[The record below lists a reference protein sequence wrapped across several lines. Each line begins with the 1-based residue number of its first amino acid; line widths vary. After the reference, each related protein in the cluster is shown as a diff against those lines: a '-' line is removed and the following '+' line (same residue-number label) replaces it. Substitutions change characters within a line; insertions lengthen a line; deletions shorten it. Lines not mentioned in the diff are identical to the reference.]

1 MKLRNIAFLFFFGLI
16 SMSIGAAAAYAVA
29 VQGDAPIY
37 FLPACEAV

>member
-1 MKLRNIAFLFFFGLI
+1 MSLRNMTFLFLFGLI

-37 FLPACEAV
+37 FLPECEAV